1 MLHRVAVGSVRGF
14 VAEVAVQITG
24 PPGAAEAAAPN
35 GVGAEPPPDA

>member
-1 MLHRVAVGSVRGF
+1 VP
-14 VAEVAVQITG
+14 EVAIRTTG